1 MFSFSKRKLK
11 GGEVGLGFFD
21 SVRKAR
27 LAGYPETEELF
38 PQDAE
43 IGLEAVKD
51 EWLYLEIF
59 TVDFVVFLAL
69 GKTPEKAAVLTPFW
83 AELKKWLQL
92 EQVDALLERFSF
104 LGGDAKSIPAENSET
119 SFERLMRR
127 MQQYSDCIS
136 KPHDLGE
143 NHSVATT
150 FAALC
155 GDMDAVTI
163 MGVSSF
169 FSAKKVSLFNA
180 LKRLQIVV

>member
-59 TVDFVVFLAL
+59 RLHQQASRSWRESFSCNDVCGAL
-69 GKTPEKAAVLTPFW
+69 W
-83 AELKKWLQL
+83 
-92 EQVDALLERFSF
+92 
-104 LGGDAKSIPAENSET
+104 
-119 SFERLMRR
+119 
-127 MQQYSDCIS
+127 
-136 KPHDLGE
+136 
-143 NHSVATT
+143 
-150 FAALC
+150 
-155 GDMDAVTI
+155 
-163 MGVSSF
+163 
-169 FSAKKVSLFNA
+169 
-180 LKRLQIVV
+180 